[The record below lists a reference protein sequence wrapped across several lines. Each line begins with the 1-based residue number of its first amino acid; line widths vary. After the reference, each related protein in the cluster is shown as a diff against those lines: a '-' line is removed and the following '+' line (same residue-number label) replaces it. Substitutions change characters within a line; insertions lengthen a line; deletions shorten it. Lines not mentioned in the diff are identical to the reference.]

1 MPFFDFPWIS
11 LIYDLS
17 STHFLASSPSKARE
31 KRPGD
36 EVDICPPEA

>member
-17 STHFLASSPSKARE
+17 STHVCASSSSKARE

-36 EVDICPPEA
+36 EVDIYAPEA